1 MRCKAG
7 DLFARE
13 SHPVKRPVVV
23 AALLAAVALWPA
35 LASAGTLTPIVGG
48 GLRAKAQARGSVR
61 VLVQLRTAGNSD
73 GQAVPFTD
81 GDSAVAPARRSIER
95 DLAGRRWSLEREFP
109 SVPIVAMEVSR
120 DALEALALS
129 QGVAAIVEDRL
140 EKPML
145 AESAPMV
152 QADLAW
158 EAGADGTGWTIA
170 VLDTGIDAAHPFLLG
185 KVVDEVC
192 FSGNGSCPNGS
203 RTQTGPG
210 AAAPCGWASSS
221 CVHGTHV
228 AGIAAGRGAEFS
240 GVARGASIMAIQV
253 FSRFTGKDTCGDG
266 EDPCARSY
274 NSDTLAALDYVY
286 QKRQTFKIAAANMSL
301 GGGLYST
308 QAECDADDP
317 SREEIVQLLRQAG
330 IPVVAAAGN
339 EGKSN
344 QLSAPGCL
352 SGVVSVGAVT
362 KQDAIASFSDAAPFL
377 SLLAPGYQIYSS
389 IPRDRYAVISGT
401 SQATPH
407 VAGAFAVLYDHMG
420 RASVDE
426 ALAALRSTGL
436 PLLDS
441 RNGLTFPRIRIKD
454 AMDSLGES
462 DSPGSG
468 LQITPDGKHTLI
480 SKDIGV
486 ERWALST
493 TGDVATVTGNV
504 FSSSG
509 GDPAFLWCKR
519 TGSDGNPDPY
529 AEQIDFACEVAANCD
544 SPTCP
549 NGQWHPAGAVTLPG
563 SFFLPRTSSGATAGA
578 SSASVEGLAATATDP
593 PSALQVTPGSAAT
606 LVSKTVG
613 GQRWS
618 IARNADDGTV
628 TGNVYAPGGGDPQFV
643 FCTFV
648 SSDGN
653 PDPAAVLLTYSCS
666 VAQRCTGETCAV
678 SDWSF
683 YSSVTLPGSFFRP
696 R

>member
-1 MRCKAG
+1 
-7 DLFARE
+7 
-13 SHPVKRPVVV
+13 
-23 AALLAAVALWPA
+23 
-35 LASAGTLTPIVGG
+35 
-48 GLRAKAQARGSVR
+48 
-61 VLVQLRTAGNSD
+61 
-73 GQAVPFTD
+73 
-81 GDSAVAPARRSIER
+81 
-95 DLAGRRWSLEREFP
+95 
-109 SVPIVAMEVSR
+109 
-120 DALEALALS
+120 
-129 QGVAAIVEDRL
+129 
-140 EKPML
+140 
-145 AESAPMV
+145 
-152 QADLAW
+152 
-158 EAGADGTGWTIA
+158 
-170 VLDTGIDAAHPFLLG
+170 
-185 KVVDEVC
+185 
-192 FSGNGSCPNGS
+192 
-203 RTQTGPG
+203 
-210 AAAPCGWASSS
+210 
-221 CVHGTHV
+221 
-228 AGIAAGRGAEFS
+228 
-240 GVARGASIMAIQV
+240 
-253 FSRFTGKDTCGDG
+253 
-266 EDPCARSY
+266 
-274 NSDTLAALDYVY
+274 
-286 QKRQTFKIAAANMSL
+286 
-301 GGGLYST
+301 
-308 QAECDADDP
+308 
-317 SREEIVQLLRQAG
+317 
-330 IPVVAAAGN
+330 
-339 EGKSN
+339 
-344 QLSAPGCL
+344 
-352 SGVVSVGAVT
+352 
-362 KQDAIASFSDAAPFL
+362 
-377 SLLAPGYQIYSS
+377 
-389 IPRDRYAVISGT
+389 
-401 SQATPH
+401 
-407 VAGAFAVLYDHMG
+407 MG

-426 ALAALRSTGL
+426 ALTALRSTGL

-480 SKDIGV
+480 SKDIGP

>member
-1 MRCKAG
+1 MAG
-7 DLFARE
+7 RTSALAGGGAEPGLVPD
-13 SHPVKRPVVV
+13 
-23 AALLAAVALWPA
+23 AALDPVAIERAFAQGFKAAV
-35 LASAGTLTPIVGG
+35 
-48 GLRAKAQARGSVR
+48 
-61 VLVQLRTAGNSD
+61 
-73 GQAVPFTD
+73 
-81 GDSAVAPARRSIER
+81 
-95 DLAGRRWSLEREFP
+95 
-109 SVPIVAMEVSR
+109 
-120 DALEALALS
+120 
-129 QGVAAIVEDRL
+129 
-140 EKPML
+140 
-145 AESAPMV
+145 
-152 QADLAW
+152 
-158 EAGADGTGWTIA
+158 
-170 VLDTGIDAAHPFLLG
+170 
-185 KVVDEVC
+185 
-192 FSGNGSCPNGS
+192 
-203 RTQTGPG
+203 QTGPG

-666 VAQRCTGETCAV
+666 VAQRCKGGTCAV

>member
-185 KVVDEVC
+185 KVVYEVC

-407 VAGAFAVLYDHMG
+407 VAGVVLPAALTHPAEPWERGASGIDAAAELVEAVLPGGQCQRRVLDRNQGGVSRPGGRSRERGGRDGLHLGVDSQTREQSPGEAVPVRGAGTGEVPGAEGSALDEAGDRAREMG
-420 RASVDE
+420 R
-426 ALAALRSTGL
+426 
-436 PLLDS
+436 
-441 RNGLTFPRIRIKD
+441 
-454 AMDSLGES
+454 
-462 DSPGSG
+462 
-468 LQITPDGKHTLI
+468 
-480 SKDIGV
+480 IG
-486 ERWALST
+486 R
-493 TGDVATVTGNV
+493 
-504 FSSSG
+504 
-509 GDPAFLWCKR
+509 
-519 TGSDGNPDPY
+519 
-529 AEQIDFACEVAANCD
+529 
-544 SPTCP
+544 
-549 NGQWHPAGAVTLPG
+549 
-563 SFFLPRTSSGATAGA
+563 
-578 SSASVEGLAATATDP
+578 
-593 PSALQVTPGSAAT
+593 
-606 LVSKTVG
+606 
-613 GQRWS
+613 
-618 IARNADDGTV
+618 
-628 TGNVYAPGGGDPQFV
+628 
-643 FCTFV
+643 
-648 SSDGN
+648 
-653 PDPAAVLLTYSCS
+653 
-666 VAQRCTGETCAV
+666 
-678 SDWSF
+678 
-683 YSSVTLPGSFFRP
+683 
-696 R
+696 